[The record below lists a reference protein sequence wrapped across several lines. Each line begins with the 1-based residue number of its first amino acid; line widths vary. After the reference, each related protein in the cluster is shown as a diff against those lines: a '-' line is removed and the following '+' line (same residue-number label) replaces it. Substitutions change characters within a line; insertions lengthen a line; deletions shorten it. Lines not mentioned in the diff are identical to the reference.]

1 VSPSSNPQQSQS
13 FGSQKVFF
21 DLIWRRLHPEL
32 YGLPS
37 EDDGSKSSPPLKSD
51 EYQSPHSDLL
61 SHDADETKSPPPT
74 EANDTTSA
82 PAEKKRSALLYD
94 DEKYPSREC
103 FIPKKRY
110 CMQSSDAGSRT
121 GSIPTPATDRDPG
134 LPPLY
139 PTQRQSSSPT
149 IEFSETDVSV
159 AMILATGFRCKS
171 ESPVIEEV

>member
-1 VSPSSNPQQSQS
+1 
-13 FGSQKVFF
+13 
-21 DLIWRRLHPEL
+21 L

-51 EYQSPHSDLL
+51 EYQSPPSDLL
-61 SHDADETKSPPPT
+61 SHDADETKSTPPT
-74 EANDTTSA
+74 EANDTSSA

-94 DEKYPSREC
+94 DDKYPHPSREC

-110 CMQSSDAGSRT
+110 CMQSNDVGSRT
-121 GSIPTPATDRDPG
+121 GSIPTPTTDRDPG

-139 PTQRQSSSPT
+139 PTQMQSSSPT

-159 AMILATGFRCKS
+159 AMILATGFKSKS

>member
-1 VSPSSNPQQSQS
+1 MQSLSSSSNPQQSQS

-37 EDDGSKSSPPLKSD
+37 SEDDDGSKSSPPLKSEECQSSPD
-51 EYQSPHSDLL
+51 EI
-61 SHDADETKSPPPT
+61 KSTPPP
-74 EANDTTSA
+74 EANDTSSN
-82 PAEKKRSALLYD
+82 PAEKKMSATLYD
-94 DEKYPSREC
+94 DDKYPSREC

-121 GSIPTPATDRDPG
+121 ASIPTPATDRDPG

-159 AMILATGFRCKS
+159 AMILATGFRSES

>member
-1 VSPSSNPQQSQS
+1 MYFMSPSSNSQQSQS

-37 EDDGSKSSPPLKSD
+37 EDDHQSSPPLKSE
-51 EYQSPHSDLL
+51 EYQSPP
-61 SHDADETKSPPPT
+61 DETKSTPPT
-74 EANDTTSA
+74 EDNDTSSA
-82 PAEKKRSALLYD
+82 PAEKKRSTLLYD
-94 DEKYPSREC
+94 DDKYPSSREC

-110 CMQSSDAGSRT
+110 CMQSSDVGSRT

-139 PTQRQSSSPT
+139 PTQRQGSSP

>member
-1 VSPSSNPQQSQS
+1 M
-13 FGSQKVFF
+13 
-21 DLIWRRLHPEL
+21 

-37 EDDGSKSSPPLKSD
+37 SEDDDGSKSSPPLKS
-51 EYQSPHSDLL
+51 EECQSPP
-61 SHDADETKSPPPT
+61 DEIKSTPSP
-74 EANDTTSA
+74 EANDTASA
-82 PAEKKRSALLYD
+82 PAEKKMSALLYD
-94 DEKYPSREC
+94 DDKHPSSRDC

-110 CMQSSDAGSRT
+110 CMQSSDVGSRT
-121 GSIPTPATDRDPG
+121 ASIPTPATATDRDPG

-159 AMILATGFRCKS
+159 AMILATGFRSKS

>member
-1 VSPSSNPQQSQS
+1 M
-13 FGSQKVFF
+13 
-21 DLIWRRLHPEL
+21 
-32 YGLPS
+32 YGLPSS
-37 EDDGSKSSPPLKSD
+37 EDDGSKSSPPLKSE
-51 EYQSPHSDLL
+51 EYQSPP
-61 SHDADETKSPPPT
+61 DEIKSTPPT
-74 EANDTTSA
+74 EANDTASA
-82 PAEKKRSALLYD
+82 PAEKKMSALLYD
-94 DEKYPSREC
+94 DDKYPSSREC

-121 GSIPTPATDRDPG
+121 ASIPTHATHRDPG

-159 AMILATGFRCKS
+159 AMILATGFRSKS

>member
-1 VSPSSNPQQSQS
+1 MYFMSPSSNSQQSQS

-37 EDDGSKSSPPLKSD
+37 ENEDDGQSSPPFKSED
-51 EYQSPHSDLL
+51 YQSPPSDLL
-61 SHDADETKSPPPT
+61 SHDADETKSTPPT
-74 EANDTTSA
+74 EANDTSSA

-94 DEKYPSREC
+94 DDKYPSREC

-110 CMQSSDAGSRT
+110 CIQSSDAGSRT
-121 GSIPTPATDRDPG
+121 GSIPTPAT
-134 LPPLY
+134 
-139 PTQRQSSSPT
+139 SSSPA

-159 AMILATGFRCKS
+159 AMILATGFRSKS

>member
-1 VSPSSNPQQSQS
+1 M
-13 FGSQKVFF
+13 
-21 DLIWRRLHPEL
+21 

-37 EDDGSKSSPPLKSD
+37 ENEDDGQSSPPLKSED
-51 EYQSPHSDLL
+51 YQSPP
-61 SHDADETKSPPPT
+61 DEIKSTPPT
-74 EANDTTSA
+74 EVNDTSSA

-94 DEKYPSREC
+94 DDKYPSREC

-110 CMQSSDAGSRT
+110 CMQSNDVGSRT

-159 AMILATGFRCKS
+159 AMILATGFRSKS

>member
-1 VSPSSNPQQSQS
+1 MSSSSNPQQSQS

-37 EDDGSKSSPPLKSD
+37 SEDDGSKSSPPLKSE
-51 EYQSPHSDLL
+51 EYQSPP
-61 SHDADETKSPPPT
+61 DEIKSTPPP
-74 EANDTTSA
+74 EANDTSST
-82 PAEKKRSALLYD
+82 PAEKKMSATLYD
-94 DEKYPSREC
+94 DDKYPSSREC

-121 GSIPTPATDRDPG
+121 ASIPTPATDRDPG

-139 PTQRQSSSPT
+139 PTQRQSSSP